1 MKTQGAASTLDLR
14 PNNIGRKPTGV
25 NINALSGLDS
35 ANILPALSG
44 ERSSGNIKPKSAVTT
59 KRRIEQQSS
68 PSRDIPA
75 YLASTF

>member
-1 MKTQGAASTLDLR
+1 MKTQVASSTLDLR
-14 PNNIGRKPTGV
+14 PNNIGRKPTLV
-25 NINALSGLDS
+25 NINALSGLES

-44 ERSSGNIKPKSAVTT
+44 ERSSVKPKSAVTT